1 MATAV
6 AAANKILLIED
17 NPGDA
22 RLVEI
27 YLSASDLHH
36 CEVVHAVT
44 LQDGITRLE
53 QGDEYAAI
61 LLDLTL
67 PDSRGF
73 ETLERLT
80 AAFPNNNIIV
90 LTGVSDKDLG
100 IKAVKAGAQDFLV
113 KSSFDSDQLAKSL
126 RFSIERKKI
135 LQRLEETQRLA
146 NIGNWEYFPESGT
159 FRASDELYRIFD
171 IPSHQRIS
179 KWDPAIVA
187 TDLTLL
193 SDLHQAALLEGSARQ
208 DARFLTSDKQERFI
222 TLRCMVTFSD
232 DQQRVLHG
240 IVQDVTERRHA
251 EEIRKAS
258 ELARRSALM
267 KEQFLAGIS
276 HEMRTPMNAIL
287 GMSHLLL
294 QSGLPDEQ
302 LRLVESIRSSSSILL
317 GVVNDILE
325 ISAIQHGKIVFDQ
338 APFELMPL
346 LQELVN
352 VMQYK
357 AQEKDIFLE
366 LTVPPDLHGHL
377 HGDKLRL
384 NQILYNLVG
393 NAIKFTDNGRVSI
406 SVHLTESTD
415 ELVRLRFSILDT
427 GIGIQQDQ
435 LEAIFETFTRIRHK
449 HRIYEGTG
457 LGLSISKQLIDL
469 QGGRIWAKSQPGNGS
484 EFTFEL
490 PFGKSAPPEWIP
502 PERPSADELLPP
514 DTQFRLLLV
523 EDHPLNQ
530 LVASKILRR
539 KWENIDLS
547 VAENGSAAIDRFQQ
561 EDFDLILMDIQMPVM
576 DGYETTMFIRTQMG
590 PTKSGIPIIAMTA
603 HAHIAKDE
611 KFRSYQ
617 LDDFVLK
624 PFEPDDL
631 YHKISKYVK
640 RHS

>member
-1 MATAV
+1 MAIAV

-27 YLSASDLHH
+27 YLSASDLRH
-36 CEVVHAVT
+36 CEVVHATT
-44 LQDGITRLE
+44 LREGITLLE
-53 QGDEYAAI
+53 QEVEYAAI

-73 ETLERLT
+73 ETLERLV
-80 AAFPNNNIIV
+80 AGFPKNNIIV
-90 LTGVSDKDLG
+90 LTGVADKELG

-113 KSSFDSDQLAKSL
+113 KSGFDSDQLAKSL

-135 LQRLEETQRLA
+135 LQRLEETQQLA
-146 NIGNWEYFPESGT
+146 NIGNWEYFQESGA
-159 FRASDELYRIFD
+159 FRASDELYRIFGL
-171 IPSHQRIS
+171 PLRQRLPIAS
-179 KWDPAIVA
+179 P
-187 TDLTLL
+187 DLASSPLALL
-193 SDLHQAALLEGSARQ
+193 ADLHQTALLEGSARQ
-208 DARFLTSDKQERFI
+208 DARFLTPDGAERFV
-222 TLRCMVTFSD
+222 TLQCLVTFTED
-232 DQQRVLHG
+232 GHRVLHG
-240 IVQDVTERRHA
+240 IVQDVTERRKA

-258 ELARRSALM
+258 ELARRSARM

-294 QSGLPDEQ
+294 QMGLPDEQ
-302 LRLVESIRSSSSILL
+302 LRMVESIRSSSSILL

-325 ISAIQHGKIVFDQ
+325 ISAIQHGKVVFERT
-338 APFELMPL
+338 PFALNPL
-346 LQELVN
+346 LQELIN

-357 AQEKDIFLE
+357 AQEKDLFLE
-366 LTVPPDLHGHL
+366 LYCAPTLPDLL
-377 HGDKLRL
+377 LGDKLRL
-384 NQILYNLVG
+384 NQVLYNLVG
-393 NAIKFTDNGRVSI
+393 NAIKFTDHGHVRI
-406 SVHLTESTD
+406 SVDPLPASD
-415 ELVRLRFSILDT
+415 DRVRLRFSILDT

-435 LEAIFETFTRIRHK
+435 LEAIFDTFTRIQHK

-469 QGGRIWAKSQPGNGS
+469 QGGRIWAKSRPGEGS
-484 EFTFEL
+484 EFLFEL
-490 PFGKSAPPEWIP
+490 PFEKAQASALAALQPP
-502 PERPSADELLPP
+502 PSDEYLPP
-514 DTQFRLLLV
+514 DAHFRLLLV

-539 KWENIDLS
+539 KWENLSLSIVENGAEAIDLFRRE
-547 VAENGSAAIDRFQQ
+547 A
-561 EDFDLILMDIQMPVM
+561 FDLILMDIQMPVM
-576 DGYETTMFIRTQMG
+576 DGYETTRYIRTNME
-590 PTKSGIPIIAMTA
+590 PEKSRIPIIAMTA

-631 YHKISKYVK
+631 YLKISKYIK
-640 RHS
+640 RLP